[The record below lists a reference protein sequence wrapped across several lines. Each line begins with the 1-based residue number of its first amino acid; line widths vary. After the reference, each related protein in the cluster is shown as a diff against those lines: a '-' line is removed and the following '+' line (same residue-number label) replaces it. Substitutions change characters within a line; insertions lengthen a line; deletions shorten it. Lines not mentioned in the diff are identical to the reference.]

1 MMFLTTCYR
10 KENAHDTWLN
20 EIIKYKK
27 SCLHTV
33 DINYSENIE
42 NMHWKH
48 KFQQWV
54 KELQVFHRTGITYV
68 NKHMKKYLFLTV
80 KEHIC
85 L

>member
-1 MMFLTTCYR
+1 MFLTTCYR

-42 NMHWKH
+42 NMHQKTEIPTMA
-48 KFQQWV
+48 KRV
-54 KELQVFHRTGITYV
+54 KQVFHRTGITYV
-68 NKHMKKYLFLTV
+68 NKHIKNIYF
-80 KEHIC
+80 
-85 L
+85 